1 MPPSPALSRALEF
14 GAHYLGG
21 QIGRYGNPL
30 VALAAYNAGPGNA
43 SRWAMSGAKDPAD
56 LVEVIDFVET
66 RSYVTY
72 IFEAYAHYRLAWGD
86 SAEVRP

>member
-1 MPPSPALSRALEF
+1 
-14 GAHYLGG
+14 
-21 QIGRYGNPL
+21 
-30 VALAAYNAGPGNA
+30 
-43 SRWAMSGAKDPAD
+43 MSGAKDPAD